1 MCILCDRLKTVNTKN
16 PIGIRC
22 YWTDANS
29 TGAITS
35 DLTKCKIEIPH
46 PCGDGSVI
54 VEDWKCCPVCG
65 EPLKVEPCTTYE
77 DVTKREG

>member
-1 MCILCDRLKTVNTKN
+1 MELKIFFENLAAAFVVSYTKTSEV
-16 PIGIRC
+16 IKRMG
-22 YWTDANS
+22 S
-29 TGAITS
+29 ITS
-35 DLTKCKIEIPH
+35 DLSKCKIEIPH

-65 EPLKVEPCTTYE
+65 KPLKVEPCETFE